1 MRLVNLLWASPL
13 VAFSVV
19 CQVQAQNFESPVDGV
34 YKDRI
39 DWGIMMDMSG
49 PVSANEIPWTN
60 GVQAYIKKVND
71 AGGILGRK
79 INLLVEDDRYDTQL
93 ARVNYERLVS
103 QTNVLAISGMGSSSA
118 QASLMPLIKRNKVPL
133 VGAYALSKLGYE
145 PAHPNYYAGFCGT
158 KEMAQV
164 GVGHFSDSL
173 KLKAPKVAVV
183 HLDVAGGKE
192 FFDYIEAEVSKRGG
206 SAKSYPMKVGA
217 ADANAQVLDII
228 SSKPDVVAMYG
239 GPSNSI
245 LPMRTFAQYNF
256 KIPAFAIA
264 HLGTKEIYDAIG
276 AEGASQYHFISCFTP
291 GDADDTPGIKEMN
304 AAADKYGYSNYK
316 SNVNFVGG
324 WVVGQMI
331 AESLAKVGPQPT
343 RDKLIETLNN
353 GFTVDPKGVS
363 GVLRYTKDDHRGPI
377 SLRPYTY
384 DFQAK
389 KFKAIGKYSD
399 YDKFVDKLK

>member
-217 ADANAQVLDII
+217 ADANAQ
-228 SSKPDVVAMYG
+228 
-239 GPSNSI
+239 
-245 LPMRTFAQYNF
+245 
-256 KIPAFAIA
+256 
-264 HLGTKEIYDAIG
+264 
-276 AEGASQYHFISCFTP
+276 
-291 GDADDTPGIKEMN
+291 
-304 AAADKYGYSNYK
+304 YS
-316 SNVNFVGG
+316 
-324 WVVGQMI
+324 
-331 AESLAKVGPQPT
+331 T
-343 RDKLIETLNN
+343 
-353 GFTVDPKGVS
+353 
-363 GVLRYTKDDHRGPI
+363 
-377 SLRPYTY
+377 
-384 DFQAK
+384 
-389 KFKAIGKYSD
+389 
-399 YDKFVDKLK
+399 